1 MGVWI
6 LDVTIAEGDSV
17 ERPWDE
23 RECVEPKRVT
33 GRKIMS
39 RWRRPAQP
47 REAEGRRRRS
57 GGNGDGNDDGGM
69 IGEVKRS
76 FRWCGKYKW
85 IMAQVAT
92 TSTAADLER
101 RRIIN

>member
-1 MGVWI
+1 LFCGRRKTGMGVWI

-33 GRKIMS
+33 GGKIMS

-47 REAEGRRRRS
+47 REAEGRRRS

-69 IGEVKRS
+69 IGEVKTS
-76 FRWCGKYKW
+76 FGWCQMNYG
-85 IMAQVAT
+85 T
-92 TSTAADLER
+92 GSDD
-101 RRIIN
+101 